1 MVSRR
6 PHNHGFRRRVLLAGL
21 VLTALVMLGRGFQ
34 LQVLEGD
41 GWAERAEYQQRQRIA
56 LPAARGTIYDRD
68 GVALVASREAFRVA
82 VAPQE
87 VRDRAAAERRLRE
100 ALRLSAAEVRRAL
113 DPRRRWVVLPG
124 RYDAVVKDR
133 LEGVRG
139 IHFERVS
146 ERFYPHGTLALELL
160 GQVSADGR
168 ALGGIELEL
177 DSILKGRPGW
187 AVVRRDARGPIPGA
201 LVSVVEPEPGHDVF
215 LTIDLDLQEIADE
228 ALREAMEQTG
238 ASGGDLL
245 LTDPKSGEILAAV
258 SRRSGSGRQWSA
270 AVEPYEPGSTLK
282 PFFVAALLAS
292 GRATMQDTVF
302 AENGHYVANGR
313 TIRDV
318 TGHGWLTLREALRV
332 SSNVAM
338 AKLSERLE
346 ASEQFGYL
354 RDFGFGSPTGVA
366 FPSES
371 PGRLRRPS
379 AWSKYSA
386 ASLSIGYEVAVT
398 PLQMAMAYGALANGG
413 LLMEPRLVREVR
425 TRDGK
430 VLWSA
435 APEPVRRVVSPEVA
449 QEIAAT
455 LVEAVEEGT
464 GREASLGEFRVAGK
478 TGTARRVE
486 GGRYEAGAYTA
497 SFAGFF
503 PASKPQLTFLV
514 KLDRPRGQ
522 YYGGLAAAPVTRA
535 TLAAAL
541 AARNTPLDRR
551 AMAKRV
557 GGSAEDAGGARA
569 AGLAGGAAVPASRAR
584 NVGLEAGG
592 SGHGARELPQASG
605 AYIFAL
611 DMNPTTSPEPAE
623 SPASRPVPR
632 VIGMP
637 LRDAIRRLH
646 AQGFR
651 VQVEGSGGVAVTD
664 PAPGVLAEPGAV
676 VRVRG
681 REAAE

>member
-1 MVSRR
+1 VVSRR
-6 PHNHGFRRRVLLAGL
+6 PLNHGFRRRVLLAGL
-21 VLTALVMLGRGFQ
+21 VLTALIMLGRGFQ

-41 GWAERAEYQQRQRIA
+41 RWAERAEEQQKQRIA
-56 LPAARGTIYDRD
+56 LPAARGTIFDRD
-68 GVALVASREAFRVA
+68 GVPLVVSREAYRVA
-82 VAPQE
+82 VAPRE

-100 ALRLSAAEVRRAL
+100 ALRLSASEVRRAL

-124 RYDAVVKDR
+124 RYDAVVKER
-133 LEGVRG
+133 LEGIRG

-146 ERFYPHGTLALELL
+146 ERFYPHGSLALELL

-177 DSILKGRPGW
+177 DSILRGKPGW

-201 LVSVVEPEPGHDVF
+201 LVSVAEPEPGHDVF
-215 LTIDLDLQEIADE
+215 LTIDLDLQEIAEE
-228 ALREAMEQTG
+228 ALREAVEQTG
-238 ASGGDLL
+238 AAGGDLL
-245 LTDPKSGEILAAV
+245 MTDPHTGEILAAV
-258 SRRSGSGRQWSA
+258 SHRTGAGRQWSA
-270 AVEPYEPGSTLK
+270 VVEPYEPGSTLK

-292 GRATMQDTVF
+292 GRATMQDSVF
-302 AENGHYVANGR
+302 AENGRYVANGR

-318 TGHGWLTLREALRV
+318 TPHGWLTVREALRV

-338 AKLSERLE
+338 AKLSERLD
-346 ASEQFGYL
+346 AADQFAYL

-371 PGRLRRPS
+371 SGRLRRPS
-379 AWSKYSA
+379 TWSKYSA
-386 ASLSIGYEVAVT
+386 ASLSIGYEIAVT

-413 LLMEPRLVREVR
+413 VLMAPRLIREVR

-430 VLWSA
+430 VLWKSE
-435 APEPVRRVVSPEVA
+435 PEPVRRVVPPEVA
-449 QEIAAT
+449 QEIAAA
-455 LVEAVEEGT
+455 LVEVVEQGT
-464 GREASLGEFRVAGK
+464 GREAALGEFGVAGK
-478 TGTARRVE
+478 TGTARRAE

-503 PASKPQLTFLV
+503 PASDPQLTILV
-514 KLDRPRGQ
+514 KLDRPKSQ

-551 AMAKRV
+551 AVARRV
-557 GGSAEDAGGARA
+557 GVPGGGEVVAGASPVPGSA
-569 AGLAGGAAVPASRAR
+569 AR
-584 NVGLEAGG
+584 NVVLTG
-592 SGHGARELPQASG
+592 SGGAEADRGAAHASG
-605 AYIFAL
+605 PYVFAL
-611 DMNPTTSPEPAE
+611 NSSQAPKEEPAE
-623 SPASRPVPR
+623 PAAQRPVPR
-632 VIGMP
+632 VIGLPM
-637 LRDAIRRLH
+637 RDAVRRLH

-651 VQVEGSGGVAVTD
+651 VRVEGSGAVSVTD

-681 REAAE
+681 REGS